1 MPATIDRMSLAD
13 LDTVL
18 DWAAD
23 EGWNPGL
30 DDASAFLAADP
41 DGFLI
46 RKLAGRPVSAISVVN
61 HSDSFAFLGLYLC
74 HPDFRGHGHGLTI
87 WRAGLAH
94 AGGRTIGLDGVPAQ
108 EANYA
113 RSGFIRHGGAARFT
127 AECDLARAGATR
139 PVLTADIPA
148 LLEREMRTTGVDA
161 SRFHDA
167 WFRDTPTRRT
177 LLLEDAH
184 GLAGYGTV
192 RACRVGTK
200 IGPFHARDEKT
211 AGLLLGDLAATF
223 DARAVSLDVPQAAIG
238 LRSLLEGAG
247 FRPSFSTARMYKG
260 APPPSRP
267 DGFRSVATL
276 ELG

>member
-1 MPATIDRMSLAD
+1 MSLAD
-13 LDTVL
+13 LETVL
-18 DWAAD
+18 EWAAD

-74 HPDFRGHGHGLTI
+74 HPDFRGHGHGLAI

-113 RSGFIRHGGAARFT
+113 RSGFIRHGGTARFT
-127 AECDLARAGATR
+127 AACDPARSRATR
-139 PVLTADIPA
+139 PVQTTDIPD
-148 LLEREMRTTGVDA
+148 LIERERRSTGVDA
-161 SRFHDA
+161 DRFLDA
-167 WFRDTPTRRT
+167 WFRDTSTRRT
-177 LLLEDAH
+177 LLLEDAG
-184 GLAGYGTV
+184 GLAGYATV
-192 RACRVGTK
+192 RTCQADRK
-200 IGPFHARDEKT
+200 IGPFQAKDEKT
-211 AGLLLGDLAATF
+211 ARILLGDLAGIFGAGPI
-223 DARAVSLDVPQAAIG
+223 SLDVPQDANG

-267 DGFRSVATL
+267 DDFRSVATL